1 MALGVNIVSKFD
13 AKGIKKA
20 ITEFK
25 KLEGAGAKGTFALR
39 TMDNAAKQLA
49 AVAAK
54 AATGLA
60 VFGGLAVREF
70 VKFDAAMTQSLAIMG
85 DVSDA
90 MKTQMSQAARQ
101 MAKETTFSAE
111 EAAKSY
117 FFLASAGLNAE
128 QSLKALPIVAKF
140 GQAGMFDMALATDL
154 LTDAQSA
161 LGLTIRDNTVKN
173 MEQMA
178 KVSDVLVRANT
189 LANATVQ
196 QFSEALTNK
205 AGAAMKAVNMDIETG
220 VAVLAALAD
229 QGIKGAEAGTQFSI
243 ALRDLQSKA
252 IENKAGFE
260 AMGVSVFDNNGKLRN
275 MGDIVADLEG
285 LLAGATDETKKIT
298 LSQLGFADKSVSTI
312 LALLG
317 TSDAIKNYEK
327 ELRSAGGFTQDVADK
342 QLESLQA
349 QLKLA
354 KNAIVD
360 VAIQIGERLAP
371 MVKGVTDF
379 IRELSAVISEEGF
392 GGAIRF
398 SSGELLNFIG
408 NMGAL
413 GNTIYGLITAFVA
426 LRLVAIAAT
435 ISQVAFN
442 TALLANPIGI
452 AVAAIIALGV
462 AVVSAYIKFE
472 GFRKVVNTVINAV
485 IGYVEF
491 MANIWIRAINIVI
504 AVLNK
509 LSTPLRAIGI
519 NIPEIARIGEVSFG
533 RISTSAAIT
542 VGSLGDV
549 ADETDRLIQRFAALG
564 NSAVDVDAT
573 ATKIYTLADAQGAVA
588 QAQKNLDT
596 LRKSEHKDLV
606 ALKAATDTLSAA
618 QGNLALITGDKKTG
632 GVSKSVETAREK
644 IKKFTDALRDATSA
658 QKSLQ
663 SATKATINAQGD
675 LAEANTNLVL
685 AQREFNQIVSGYGKD
700 SKQATDKQ
708 EKLDEAQRDVERS
721 AYGIEEAIFA
731 VRDAEAALAKA
742 RLDPDSNAQTI
753 REAEISLAK
762 AKLSVADAEDRQRDA
777 TVSLNKAQEELNETV
792 DGAKKG
798 SDAYEEILKKVN
810 DAKKA
815 QKDAIDTVVEAQERE
830 RDAILKVA
838 EAQRELND
846 LEREYGKLLLDRAK
860 KKFDAFGQT
869 MLPSATA
876 MPQETFPSSPDMTL
890 PPDFHGGQTILPD
903 TTTTVNFTVNAG
915 AGTDKDEV
923 ARYFLD
929 VMKSYERANGVI
941 PLTVASVYAV

>member
-49 AVAAK
+49 AVAVK
-54 AATGLA
+54 AAAGFA

-173 MEQMA
+173 MQQMA

-342 QLESLQA
+342 QLQSLQA

-379 IRELSAVISEEGF
+379 IRELSAVISEEGL

-442 TALLANPIGI
+442 TALFANPIGI

-462 AVVSAYIKFE
+462 AVVAAYIKFE

-542 VGSLGDV
+542 VRSLGDV

-644 IKKFTDALRDATSA
+644 IKKFTEALRDATSA

-685 AQREFNQIVSGYGKD
+685 AQKEFNQIVSGYGKD
-700 SKQATDKQ
+700 SKQASDKQ

-762 AKLSVADAEDRQRDA
+762 AKLAVKDAEDRQRDA

-846 LEREYGKLLLDRAK
+846 LEREYGKLLLNRAK
-860 KKFDAFGQT
+860 QKFDAFGQT
-869 MLPSATA
+869 VLPSATA
-876 MPQETFPSSPDMTL
+876 MPQVTFPSSPNMTL
-890 PPDFHGGQTILPD
+890 PPDFISDQRILPD
-903 TTTTVNFTVNAG
+903 TTVNFTVNAG
-915 AGTDKDEV
+915 VGTDKDEV
-923 ARYFLD
+923 ARFFLD

>member
-49 AVAAK
+49 AVAVK
-54 AATGLA
+54 AAAGFA

-360 VAIQIGERLAP
+360 VAIQIGERLSP

-379 IRELSAVISEEGF
+379 IRELSAVISEEGL

-442 TALLANPIGI
+442 TALFANPIGI

-462 AVVSAYIKFE
+462 AVVAAYIKFE

-542 VGSLGDV
+542 VESLGDV

-685 AQREFNQIVSGYGKD
+685 AQKEFNQIVSGYGKD
-700 SKQATDKQ
+700 SKQASDKQ

-762 AKLSVADAEDRQRDA
+762 AKLAVKDAEDRQRDA

-860 KKFDAFGQT
+860 QKFDAFGQT
-869 MLPSATA
+869 VLPSATA
-876 MPQETFPSSPDMTL
+876 MPQVTFPSSPNMTL
-890 PPDFHGGQTILPD
+890 PPDFISDQRILPD
-903 TTTTVNFTVNAG
+903 TTVNFTVNAG
-915 AGTDKDEV
+915 VGTDKDEV
-923 ARYFLD
+923 ARFFLD

>member
-49 AVAAK
+49 AVAVK
-54 AATGLA
+54 AAAGFA

-173 MEQMA
+173 MQQMA

-379 IRELSAVISEEGF
+379 IRELSAVISEEGL

-442 TALLANPIGI
+442 TALFANPIGI

-462 AVVSAYIKFE
+462 AVVAAYIKFE

-542 VGSLGDV
+542 VRSLGDV

-685 AQREFNQIVSGYGKD
+685 AQKEFNQIVSGYGKD
-700 SKQATDKQ
+700 SKQASDKQ

-762 AKLSVADAEDRQRDA
+762 AKLAVKDAEDRQRDA

-846 LEREYGKLLLDRAK
+846 LEREYGKLLLNRAK
-860 KKFDAFGQT
+860 QKFDAFGQT

-876 MPQETFPSSPDMTL
+876 MPQVTFPSSPNMTL
-890 PPDFHGGQTILPD
+890 PPDFISDQRILPD
-903 TTTTVNFTVNAG
+903 TTVNFTVNAG
-915 AGTDKDEV
+915 VGTDKDEV
-923 ARYFLD
+923 ARFFLD

>member
-49 AVAAK
+49 AVAVK
-54 AATGLA
+54 AAAGFA

-173 MEQMA
+173 MQQMA

-360 VAIQIGERLAP
+360 VAIQIGERLSP

-379 IRELSAVISEEGF
+379 IRELSAVISEEGL

-442 TALLANPIGI
+442 TALLNNPIGI
-452 AVAAIIALGV
+452 AVAAVIALGV

-472 GFRKVVNTVINAV
+472 GFRKVVNTVLNFIIAGLEILVNS
-485 IGYVEF
+485 
-491 MANIWIRAINIVI
+491 WIRAINFIIGVI
-504 AVLNK
+504 NALN
-509 LSTPLRAIGI
+509 SPLRAIGI

-542 VGSLGDV
+542 VRSLGDV

-564 NSAVDVDAT
+564 NSSVDVEGLT
-573 ATKIYTLADAQGAVA
+573 TKTYTLADAQGAVA

-685 AQREFNQIVSGYGKD
+685 AQKEFNQIVSGYGKD
-700 SKQATDKQ
+700 SKQASDKQ

-762 AKLSVADAEDRQRDA
+762 AKLAVKDAEDRQRDA

-846 LEREYGKLLLDRAK
+846 LEREYGKLLLNRAK
-860 KKFDAFGQT
+860 QKFDAFGQT
-869 MLPSATA
+869 VLPSATA
-876 MPQETFPSSPDMTL
+876 MPQVTFPSSPNMTL
-890 PPDFHGGQTILPD
+890 PPDFISDQRILPD
-903 TTTTVNFTVNAG
+903 TTVNFTVNAG
-915 AGTDKDEV
+915 VGTDKDEV
-923 ARYFLD
+923 ARFFLD

>member
-20 ITEFK
+20 ISEFK
-25 KLEGAGAKGTFALR
+25 KLEGAGAKGTYALR
-39 TMDNAAKQLA
+39 TMDSAAKQLA

-90 MKTQMSQAARQ
+90 MKTQMSEAARQ

-260 AMGVSVFDNNGKLRN
+260 AMGVSVFDSDGKLRN

-342 QLESLQA
+342 QLESLQ
-349 QLKLA
+349 
-354 KNAIVD
+354 
-360 VAIQIGERLAP
+360 
-371 MVKGVTDF
+371 
-379 IRELSAVISEEGF
+379 
-392 GGAIRF
+392 
-398 SSGELLNFIG
+398 
-408 NMGAL
+408 
-413 GNTIYGLITAFVA
+413 
-426 LRLVAIAAT
+426 
-435 ISQVAFN
+435 
-442 TALLANPIGI
+442 
-452 AVAAIIALGV
+452 
-462 AVVSAYIKFE
+462 
-472 GFRKVVNTVINAV
+472 
-485 IGYVEF
+485 
-491 MANIWIRAINIVI
+491 
-504 AVLNK
+504 
-509 LSTPLRAIGI
+509 
-519 NIPEIARIGEVSFG
+519 
-533 RISTSAAIT
+533 
-542 VGSLGDV
+542 
-549 ADETDRLIQRFAALG
+549 
-564 NSAVDVDAT
+564 
-573 ATKIYTLADAQGAVA
+573 
-588 QAQKNLDT
+588 
-596 LRKSEHKDLV
+596 
-606 ALKAATDTLSAA
+606 
-618 QGNLALITGDKKTG
+618 
-632 GVSKSVETAREK
+632 
-644 IKKFTDALRDATSA
+644 
-658 QKSLQ
+658 
-663 SATKATINAQGD
+663 
-675 LAEANTNLVL
+675 
-685 AQREFNQIVSGYGKD
+685 
-700 SKQATDKQ
+700 
-708 EKLDEAQRDVERS
+708 
-721 AYGIEEAIFA
+721 
-731 VRDAEAALAKA
+731 
-742 RLDPDSNAQTI
+742 
-753 REAEISLAK
+753 
-762 AKLSVADAEDRQRDA
+762 
-777 TVSLNKAQEELNETV
+777 
-792 DGAKKG
+792 
-798 SDAYEEILKKVN
+798 
-810 DAKKA
+810 
-815 QKDAIDTVVEAQERE
+815 
-830 RDAILKVA
+830 
-838 EAQRELND
+838 
-846 LEREYGKLLLDRAK
+846 
-860 KKFDAFGQT
+860 
-869 MLPSATA
+869 
-876 MPQETFPSSPDMTL
+876 
-890 PPDFHGGQTILPD
+890 
-903 TTTTVNFTVNAG
+903 
-915 AGTDKDEV
+915 
-923 ARYFLD
+923 
-929 VMKSYERANGVI
+929 
-941 PLTVASVYAV
+941 

>member
-49 AVAAK
+49 AVAVK
-54 AATGLA
+54 AAAGFA

-173 MEQMA
+173 MQQMA

-379 IRELSAVISEEGF
+379 IRELSAVISEEGL

-442 TALLANPIGI
+442 TALFANPIGI

-462 AVVSAYIKFE
+462 AVVAAYIKFE

-542 VGSLGDV
+542 VRSLGDV

-644 IKKFTDALRDATSA
+644 IKKFTEALRDATSA

-685 AQREFNQIVSGYGKD
+685 AQKEFNQIVSGYGKD
-700 SKQATDKQ
+700 SKQASDKQ

-762 AKLSVADAEDRQRDA
+762 AKLAVKDAEDRQRDA

-846 LEREYGKLLLDRAK
+846 LEREYGKLLLNRAK
-860 KKFDAFGQT
+860 QKFDAFGQT
-869 MLPSATA
+869 VLPSATA
-876 MPQETFPSSPDMTL
+876 MPQVTFPSSPNMTL
-890 PPDFHGGQTILPD
+890 PPDFISDQRILPD
-903 TTTTVNFTVNAG
+903 TTVNFTVNAG
-915 AGTDKDEV
+915 VGTDKDEV
-923 ARYFLD
+923 ARFFLD

>member
-49 AVAAK
+49 AVAVK
-54 AATGLA
+54 AAAGFA

-173 MEQMA
+173 MQQMA

-360 VAIQIGERLAP
+360 VAIQIGERLSP

-379 IRELSAVISEEGF
+379 IRELSAVISEEGL

-442 TALLANPIGI
+442 TALFANPIGI

-462 AVVSAYIKFE
+462 AVVAAYIKFE

-542 VGSLGDV
+542 VESLGDV

-685 AQREFNQIVSGYGKD
+685 AQKEFNQIVSGYGKD
-700 SKQATDKQ
+700 SKQASDKQ

-762 AKLSVADAEDRQRDA
+762 AKLAVKDAEDRQRDA

-860 KKFDAFGQT
+860 QKFDAFGQT
-869 MLPSATA
+869 VLPSATA
-876 MPQETFPSSPDMTL
+876 MPQVTFPSSPNMTL
-890 PPDFHGGQTILPD
+890 PPDFISDQRILPD
-903 TTTTVNFTVNAG
+903 TTVNFTVNAG
-915 AGTDKDEV
+915 VGTDKDEV
-923 ARYFLD
+923 ARFFLD

>member
-49 AVAAK
+49 AVAVK
-54 AATGLA
+54 AAAGFA

-173 MEQMA
+173 MQQMA

-360 VAIQIGERLAP
+360 VAIQIGERLSP

-379 IRELSAVISEEGF
+379 IRELSAVISEEGL

-442 TALLANPIGI
+442 TALLNNPIGI
-452 AVAAIIALGV
+452 AVAAVIALGV

-472 GFRKVVNTVINAV
+472 GFRKVVNTVLNFIIAGLEIFVNS
-485 IGYVEF
+485 
-491 MANIWIRAINIVI
+491 WIRAINFIIGVI
-504 AVLNK
+504 NALN
-509 LSTPLRAIGI
+509 SPLRAIGI

-542 VGSLGDV
+542 VESLGDV

-564 NSAVDVDAT
+564 NSSVDVEGLT
-573 ATKIYTLADAQGAVA
+573 TKTYTLADAQGAVA

-685 AQREFNQIVSGYGKD
+685 AQKEFNQIVSGYGKD
-700 SKQATDKQ
+700 SKQASDKQ

-762 AKLSVADAEDRQRDA
+762 AKLAVKDAEDRQRDA

-846 LEREYGKLLLDRAK
+846 LEREYGKLLLNRAK
-860 KKFDAFGQT
+860 QKFDAFGQT

-876 MPQETFPSSPDMTL
+876 MPQVTFPSSPNMTL
-890 PPDFHGGQTILPD
+890 PPDFISDQRILPD
-903 TTTTVNFTVNAG
+903 TTVNFTVNAG
-915 AGTDKDEV
+915 VGTDKDEV
-923 ARYFLD
+923 ARFFLD

>member
-49 AVAAK
+49 AVAVK
-54 AATGLA
+54 AAAGFA

-173 MEQMA
+173 MQQMA

-379 IRELSAVISEEGF
+379 IRELSAVISEEGL

-442 TALLANPIGI
+442 TALFANPIGI

-462 AVVSAYIKFE
+462 AVVAAYIKFE

-542 VGSLGDV
+542 VRSLGDV

-644 IKKFTDALRDATSA
+644 IKKFTEALRDATSA

-685 AQREFNQIVSGYGKD
+685 AQKEFNQIVSGYGKD
-700 SKQATDKQ
+700 SKQASDKQ

-762 AKLSVADAEDRQRDA
+762 AKLAVKDAEDRQRDA

-846 LEREYGKLLLDRAK
+846 LEREYGKLLLNRAK
-860 KKFDAFGQT
+860 QKFDAFGQT

-876 MPQETFPSSPDMTL
+876 MPQVTFPSSPNMTL
-890 PPDFHGGQTILPD
+890 PPDFISDQRILPD
-903 TTTTVNFTVNAG
+903 TTVNFTVNAG
-915 AGTDKDEV
+915 VGTDKDEV
-923 ARYFLD
+923 ARFFLD

>member
-13 AKGIKKA
+13 AKGITTA
-20 ITEFK
+20 VRQFK

-49 AVAAK
+49 AVAVK
-54 AATGLA
+54 AAAGFA

-173 MEQMA
+173 MQQMA

-360 VAIQIGERLAP
+360 VAIQIGERLSP

-379 IRELSAVISEEGF
+379 IRELSAVISEEGL

-442 TALLANPIGI
+442 TALFANPIGI

-462 AVVSAYIKFE
+462 AVVAAYIKFE
-472 GFRKVVNTVINAV
+472 GFRKVVNTVLNFIIAGLEIFVNS
-485 IGYVEF
+485 
-491 MANIWIRAINIVI
+491 WIRAINFIIGVI
-504 AVLNK
+504 NALN
-509 LSTPLRAIGI
+509 SPLRAIGI

-542 VGSLGDV
+542 VESLGDV

-685 AQREFNQIVSGYGKD
+685 AQKEFNQIVSGYGKD
-700 SKQATDKQ
+700 SKQASDKQ

-762 AKLSVADAEDRQRDA
+762 AKLAVKDAEDRQRDA

-860 KKFDAFGQT
+860 QKFDAFGQT
-869 MLPSATA
+869 VLPSATA
-876 MPQETFPSSPDMTL
+876 MPQVTFPSSPNMTL
-890 PPDFHGGQTILPD
+890 PPDFISDQRILPD
-903 TTTTVNFTVNAG
+903 TTVNFTVNAG
-915 AGTDKDEV
+915 VGTDKDEV
-923 ARYFLD
+923 ARFFLD

>member
-49 AVAAK
+49 AVAVK
-54 AATGLA
+54 AAAGFA

-173 MEQMA
+173 MQQMA

-360 VAIQIGERLAP
+360 VAIQIGERLSP

-379 IRELSAVISEEGF
+379 IRELSAVISEEGL

-442 TALLANPIGI
+442 TALLNNPIGI
-452 AVAAIIALGV
+452 AVAAVIALGV

-472 GFRKVVNTVINAV
+472 GFRKVVNTVLNFIIAGLEIFVNS
-485 IGYVEF
+485 
-491 MANIWIRAINIVI
+491 WIRAINFIIGVI
-504 AVLNK
+504 NALN
-509 LSTPLRAIGI
+509 SPLRAIGI

-542 VGSLGDV
+542 VESLGDV

-564 NSAVDVDAT
+564 NSSVDVEGLT
-573 ATKIYTLADAQGAVA
+573 TKTYTLADAQGAVA

-675 LAEANTNLVL
+675 LAEANTNLGL
-685 AQREFNQIVSGYGKD
+685 AQKEFLQIVSGYGKD
-700 SKQATDKQ
+700 SKQASDKQ

-762 AKLSVADAEDRQRDA
+762 AKLAVKDAEDRQRDA

-846 LEREYGKLLLDRAK
+846 LEREYGKLLLNRAK
-860 KKFDAFGQT
+860 QKFDAFGQT

-876 MPQETFPSSPDMTL
+876 MPQVTFPSSPNMTL
-890 PPDFHGGQTILPD
+890 PPDFISDQRILPD
-903 TTTTVNFTVNAG
+903 TTVNFTVNAG
-915 AGTDKDEV
+915 VGTDKDEV
-923 ARYFLD
+923 ARFFLD

>member
-49 AVAAK
+49 AVAVK
-54 AATGLA
+54 AAAGFA

-173 MEQMA
+173 MQQMA

-342 QLESLQA
+342 QLQSLQA

-379 IRELSAVISEEGF
+379 IRELSAVISEEGL

-442 TALLANPIGI
+442 TALFANPIGI

-462 AVVSAYIKFE
+462 AVVAAYIKFE

-542 VGSLGDV
+542 VRSLGDV

-644 IKKFTDALRDATSA
+644 IKKFTEALRDATSA

-685 AQREFNQIVSGYGKD
+685 AQKEFNQIVSGYGKD
-700 SKQATDKQ
+700 SKQASDKQ

-762 AKLSVADAEDRQRDA
+762 AKLAVKDAEDRQRDA

-846 LEREYGKLLLDRAK
+846 LEREYGKLLLNRAK
-860 KKFDAFGQT
+860 QKFDAFGQT

-876 MPQETFPSSPDMTL
+876 MPQVTFPSSPNMTL
-890 PPDFHGGQTILPD
+890 PPDFISDQRILPD
-903 TTTTVNFTVNAG
+903 TTVNFTVNAG
-915 AGTDKDEV
+915 VGTDKDEV
-923 ARYFLD
+923 ARFFLD